1 MITIAPSTIPLERR
15 EIGATGSGVG
25 AIVAVAGTG
34 RVTVEVGIPKV
45 TVAVGVGVSVLTSGR
60 TINNVCPMKIALL
73 LRLLSN
79 FNCSTEVL

>member
-1 MITIAPSTIPLERR
+1 MTIAPRTIPLERR
-15 EIGATGSGVG
+15 EVGATGNGVG
-25 AIVAVAGTG
+25 VTVAVAVTG

-45 TVAVGVGVSVLTSGR
+45 TVRVGVGVSVLTSGLM
-60 TINNVCPMKIALL
+60 INSVCPMKIALL